1 MTTLQTADGRILRSR
16 PSGVSAASGL
26 SFPGAYPPMW
36 SSGASDDETLNLKSF
51 EALYR
56 SQPILS
62 GAIDKIARR
71 AATLPFAPYT
81 QLANGSREAVP
92 RDDSLATL
100 LRRPRPRTSTVH
112 LLAHVFQSVLM
123 HGNALVAKL
132 RGPDLDAPPIMLW
145 PLDWARTGAYG
156 EPGGDIEWW
165 STYQFGE
172 ERFIS
177 AADTLHFA
185 WPGPDGGP
193 VGVSPLEKLGVTIAL
208 EDASQRFQTANFRNG
223 NRPSL
228 AISLEQA
235 KPSPQLLEVVR
246 ASIDNLHKGV
256 DRAGK
261 TILLGAGAKVQQ
273 LSMSP
278 VEAALIEQRKLN
290 REEVAIVFDLGG
302 PSLSDITDN
311 SLGNVAERNRA
322 FYRDVLPPW
331 TELVVQTFESQ
342 LLDQEPA
349 WLDRVV
355 RFDFSDKMKGE
366 PAELSSTTRS
376 DVEGGLRTR
385 NEGRSQLGLQPI
397 GDPTD
402 ENNPANQL
410 TVNANNQ
417 ASLDSLG
424 QDGSNSQPN
433 SQVPTPSPPPG
444 VIGR

>member
-1 MTTLQTADGRILRSR
+1 VTTLQTADGRLLRSR
-16 PSGVSAASGL
+16 PSQASTLGG
-26 SFPGAYPPMW
+26 SFFPSSYPPMW
-36 SSGASDDETLNLKSF
+36 SSGASDDPTANLKSF

-56 SQPILS
+56 SQPVLA

-71 AATLPFAPYT
+71 AATLPFAPHT
-81 QLANGSREAVP
+81 ALPNGSRKPVP
-92 RDDSLATL
+92 REDSLASL
-100 LRRPRPRTSTVH
+100 LRRPRPRMSTVH
-112 LLAHVFQSVLM
+112 LLAHIFQSMLM
-123 HGNALVAKL
+123 HGNALVAVL
-132 RGPDLDAPPIMLW
+132 RGPDTDSPPIMLW

-172 ERFIS
+172 ERFI
-177 AADTLHFA
+177 AAVDTLHFA

-193 VGVSPLEKLGVTIAL
+193 IGVSPLEKLGVTIAL
-208 EDASQRFQTANFRNG
+208 EDATQRFQTANFRNG

-235 KPSPQLLEVVR
+235 KPSQQLLDVVR

-290 REEVAIVFDLGG
+290 REEVAIVFDMGG
-302 PSLSDITDN
+302 PSLSDSTDG
-311 SLGNVAERNRA
+311 SLGNVVERNLA

-342 LLDQEPA
+342 LLDQVPA
-349 WLDRVV
+349 WMDKVV
-355 RFDFSDKMKGE
+355 RFDFSDKMKGT
-366 PAELSSTTRS
+366 PTELSATTRS

-385 NEGRSQLGLQPI
+385 NEGRVQLGLQPD
-397 GDPTD
+397 GDPED
-402 ENNPANQL
+402 PANPANQL
-410 TVNANNQ
+410 TANVNNQ
-417 ASLDSLG
+417 GLL
-424 QDGSNSQPN
+424 
-433 SQVPTPSPPPG
+433 PSPGDTAAPDPTQ
-444 VIGR
+444 

>member
-1 MTTLQTADGRILRSR
+1 
-16 PSGVSAASGL
+16 
-26 SFPGAYPPMW
+26 MW
-36 SSGASDDETLNLKSF
+36 SSGASDDLDAKLKSF

-56 SQPILS
+56 SQPILA

-81 QLANGSREAVP
+81 QLANGSRTAIP
-92 RDDSLATL
+92 REDGLTTL

-112 LLAHVFQSVLM
+112 LLAHVFQSLLT
-123 HGNALVAKL
+123 HGNALVATL
-132 RGPDLDAPPIMLW
+132 RGPDPDAPPIMLW

-156 EPGGDIEWW
+156 EAGGDIEWW
-165 STYQFGE
+165 STYQFGSE

-185 WPGPDGGP
+185 WPGPDGAQI
-193 VGVSPLEKLGVTIAL
+193 GVSPLEKLGVTIAL

-223 NRPSL
+223 NRPSN
-228 AISLEQA
+228 AITLEQA
-235 KPSPQLLEVVR
+235 KPSNELLNLMREQI
-246 ASIDNLHKGV
+246 ANLHKGV

-261 TILLGAGAKVQQ
+261 TILLGAGAKIQP

-342 LLDQEPA
+342 LLDQVPA
-349 WLDRVV
+349 WMDRVV
-355 RFDFSDKMKGE
+355 RFDFSDKLKGE
-366 PAELSSTTRS
+366 PVELSQTTKS

-385 NEGRSQLGLQPI
+385 NEGRLQLGLQPI
-397 GDPTD
+397 GDPAD
-402 ENNPANQL
+402 PSNPANQL

-424 QDGSNSQPN
+424 QGGGS
-433 SQVPTPSPPPG
+433 TPPQQQ
-444 VIGR
+444 

>member
-1 MTTLQTADGRILRSR
+1 
-16 PSGVSAASGL
+16 
-26 SFPGAYPPMW
+26 MW
-36 SSGASDDETLNLKSF
+36 SSGASDDTSLDLKSF

-71 AATLPFAPYT
+71 AATLPFAPFT
-81 QLANGSREAVP
+81 ALQNGSRVSLP
-92 RDDSLATL
+92 REDGLASL
-100 LRRPRPRTSTVH
+100 LRRPRPRMSTVH
-112 LLAHVFQSVLM
+112 LLAHVFQSLLM
-123 HGNALVAKL
+123 HGNALVAVLK
-132 RGPDLDAPPIMLW
+132 GPDPDSPPIMLW

-172 ERFIS
+172 ERFIA

-185 WPGPDGGP
+185 WPGPDGGQI
-193 VGVSPLEKLGVTIAL
+193 GVSPLEKLGVTIAL

-235 KPSPQLLEVVR
+235 KPSQQLLDVVR

-322 FYRDVLPPW
+322 FYRDVLPPL
-331 TELVVQTFESQ
+331 TELVVQTFECQ
-342 LLDQEPA
+342 LLDQVTS
-349 WLDRVV
+349 WMDRVV
-355 RFDFSDKMKGE
+355 RFDFTAKLVGE
-366 PAELSSTTRS
+366 P
-376 DVEGGLRTR
+376 VEQADALKAKVEAGLISR
-385 NEGRSQLGLQPI
+385 NEAREELGKEPKDGADDL
-397 GDPTD
+397 T
-402 ENNPANQL
+402 AN
-410 TVNANNQ
+410 VNNQ
-417 ASLDSLG
+417 GLLPSAPGGGNDARHPAVS
-424 QDGSNSQPN
+424 PHI
-433 SQVPTPSPPPG
+433 VPPTS
-444 VIGR
+444 RE